1 MAAMTDDHFHQL
13 MGLIRGINSR
23 LDAIEADVEQL
34 TAIQASATA
43 LAVMSAPAPALAADG
58 PLGDD
63 EPCEEPTQDDALSN

>member
-23 LDAIEADVEQL
+23 LDALEADFEQL
-34 TAIQASATA
+34 RAIQASAT
-43 LAVMSAPAPALAADG
+43 APAPALAADG